1 MKEQE
6 RADLLVRAAWYYHK
20 LELTQ
25 KEVGE
30 KLGLSR
36 QKVQRLLQEAKDKGI
51 IKVQIENPKVNLLR
65 IEEEMKARYSLSDVV
80 IAPCPSSGD
89 KLRDSLGRVASTHI
103 KKLIGNQDV
112 DVLGTGWGKTLR
124 SFVDHFQ
131 PGFNREDMD
140 VVSLIGNLLTDTAVN
155 PYEIANTLARKLS
168 ANCYNI
174 WAPSIVEKKSSAE
187 IFRTE
192 EWIKETLEKAE
203 AADLLIVGLGPVS
216 ERATLYDLGYISEE
230 DLEALRAQGAVGDIL
245 GRYFDEKGE
254 LVDLGLHERVIASSF
269 EQIRDGQGDV
279 IVVGGGD
286 FKLDAMKGAL
296 NGDLVDIL
304 ITDER
309 LAQKLV

>member
-1 MKEQE
+1 MNKQE
-6 RADLLVRAAWYYHK
+6 KDDLLVRVAWYYHK

-36 QKVQRLLQEAKDKGI
+36 QKVQRLLKEAREKGI
-51 IKVQIENPKVNLLR
+51 IKVQIENPKVNLLK
-65 IEEEMKARYSLSDVV
+65 IEEKLKDRYSLSDAV

-103 KKLIGNQDV
+103 RKLVENRDI
-112 DVLGTGWGKTLR
+112 DVLGTGWGRTLR
-124 SFVDHFQ
+124 AFVDHFQ
-131 PGFNREDMD
+131 PTVEKQNMD

-174 WAPSIVEKKSSAE
+174 WAPSIVEDENSAE
-187 IFRTE
+187 IFRQE
-192 EWIKETLEKAE
+192 EWIRETLEKTE

-216 ERATLYDLGYISEE
+216 ERATLYNLGYISND
-230 DLEALRAQGAVGDIL
+230 DLETLQAQGAVGDIL
-245 GRYFDEKGE
+245 GRYFDENGE

-269 EQIRDGQGDV
+269 KQIRDGKGDL

-286 FKLDAMKGAL
+286 FKLDAMRGAL
-296 NGDLVDIL
+296 KGDLIDVL
-304 ITDER
+304 ITDE
-309 LAQKLV
+309 